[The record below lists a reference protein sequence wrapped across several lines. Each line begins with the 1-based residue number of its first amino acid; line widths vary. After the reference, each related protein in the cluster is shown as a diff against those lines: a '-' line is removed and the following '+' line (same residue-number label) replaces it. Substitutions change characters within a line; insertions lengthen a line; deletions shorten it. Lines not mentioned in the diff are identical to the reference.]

1 MYLRFFLQIF
11 LHLNIFKQNLKGF
24 LVMFYVTKTL
34 IVRIFYVL
42 KTFLGNDTGK
52 RFSNVK
58 SGSFSVAFMYQENEA
73 IT

>member
-1 MYLRFFLQIF
+1 
-11 LHLNIFKQNLKGF
+11 
-24 LVMFYVTKTL
+24 MFHITKML
-34 IVRIFYVL
+34 IVQTFYNL

-58 SGSFSVAFMYQENEA
+58 SGSFYVAFTYQENEA

>member
-1 MYLRFFLQIF
+1 MYLRFFLQFF

-24 LVMFYVTKTL
+24 LLMFYVTKTL
-34 IVRIFYVL
+34 KVRIFYVL
-42 KTFLGNDTGK
+42 KTFLGNNTGK

-58 SGSFSVAFMYQENEA
+58 SGSFYVAFTYQENET